1 MRRMVV
7 SSFLTCMVFFAVLVS
22 GCGASRDESLLA
34 ANKELVRRHQEEI
47 WNKGNMAAIDEFYA
61 PDFVG
66 HFPFGES
73 VGREGLRKQVASH
86 RAAFPDWTE
95 QIEEIL
101 AEGDLVAIRFTSRG
115 TQRGEFR
122 GISPTG
128 RSVTIG
134 EAAIFRIA
142 DGRIAEQWVFP
153 DVGSLLEQLENGSDN
168 P

>member
-1 MRRMVV
+1 MV
-7 SSFLTCMVFFAVLVS
+7 LFAALVS
-22 GCGASRDESLLA
+22 GCGASRESSLLA
-34 ANKELVRRHQEEI
+34 ANKELVLRQQQEV
-47 WNKGNMAAIDEFYA
+47 WNKGNMAVIDELYT

-73 VGREGLRKQVASH
+73 VGREELKKMVALH
-86 RAAFPDWTE
+86 RAAFPDWME
-95 QIEEIL
+95 QAEDVV
-101 AEGDLVAIRFTSRG
+101 AEGDRVAIRFTSRG

-122 GISPTG
+122 GIKPTG

-142 DGRIAEQWVFP
+142 DGRIVEQWVFP
-153 DVGSLLEQLENGSDN
+153 DVGSLLQQLESGSDN